1 MPFSQSN
8 KFLNELLAA
17 MESSGGEPSI
27 EEVQNGPL
35 GSEAM
40 GRDPSGNPDGPG
52 DPESTP
58 DPDGSVVPQPNPED
72 PMANANCPSGN
83 PDGPGDPQADPA
95 TEGLISAFKG
105 WREDKRTVAAMYE
118 KSIEELLPTWLA
130 AIRIS
135 NNYLYGTE
143 GKKLLQDAINK
154 RQLFDPREFTADPKV
169 VMDKAKV
176 GNADFY
182 YVRIYEGEKVV
193 QLGVPLAP
201 KTKIEASGYTNN
213 AGVVGSDVAVVN
225 GTQYS
230 KTKEPS
236 VETIDEIDM
245 VQEIYAAIRNNRRLG
260 QPGVVPGQAAEADV
274 TVPEPIDFNSIPSG
288 SAIPASAVGKFDEF
302 LKNVSTEK
310 STHLIEIEGQ
320 KDGYDA
326 SGNSGSPGEQGD
338 PVNTDGEPKKA
349 PAEPQTTKANDPS
362 GNPGSPG
369 VNGDPVSKSGAPVPQ
384 SKTEAERTA
393 DDPSGNPDSPGV
405 DGDPDPGFESFIAV
419 CEQAMVTR
427 KPGTV
432 FIPKGMS
439 LESYAMQI
447 GLGEI
452 TARAL
457 EADLSEA
464 ERNKLPNS
472 AFGLPKERKW
482 PLNDE
487 SHVRQAI
494 RYFARCPA
502 EQQRELAKNILKAM
516 RKFGMNDVKVGKNN
530 PFRKY
535 CPDVAVG

>member
-58 DPDGSVVPQPNPED
+58 DPDGSVVPKPNPED

-95 TEGLISAFKG
+95 VEGFMDSFRK
-105 WREDKRTVAAMYE
+105 WRGKRNLAAE
-118 KSIEELLPTWLA
+118 LRKKSISELLPDWEKA
-130 AIRIS
+130 AF
-135 NNYLYGTE
+135 NN
-143 GKKLLQDAINK
+143 
-154 RQLFDPREFTADPKV
+154 
-169 VMDKAKV
+169 
-176 GNADFY
+176 
-182 YVRIYEGEKVV
+182 
-193 QLGVPLAP
+193 
-201 KTKIEASGYTNN
+201 SGYMFGDEAKNILVSDCAGPNGGIFKAYKMSTNLPEEVTSIELKLKRVQGPN
-213 AGVVGSDVAVVN
+213 NMVLWYGIYDGGELLTDDKSDIWVVRTDNLRHKPVTNTVDVFEMANDIAKAVAYSDGDVASA
-225 GTQYS
+225 TA
-230 KTKEPS
+230 T
-236 VETIDEIDM
+236 
-245 VQEIYAAIRNNRRLG
+245 
-260 QPGVVPGQAAEADV
+260 EADV